1 MEDLT
6 VVYFVM
12 DKEAAARQHKRR
24 PWQYRVESRI
34 IVSKPAQVTLVRVYL
49 PEYSLKKMVFKRY
62 CRKQAWTAG
71 DWQQY
76 WEGLPIPPEGR
87 EVYYYYE
94 KQAQE
99 FLGRRAEPLPWD
111 WVLFLMA
118 YYRVEFDALVLLQD
132 RDMEAWQMVQ
142 EYAAVTRYLGVATS
156 RPEDWQDMV
165 ESLSEEY
172 GFLLDVSRSVKS
184 LHIPLRG
191 KTLVIAGEETYGAA
205 PSSLPEGCIWIST
218 DTEGG
223 AGRNVCARVQDA
235 EYIGMK
241 RFLRKFLRRQ
251 P

>member
-12 DKEAAARQHKRR
+12 DKEAAARQRGR
-24 PWQYRVESRI
+24 GPWQYRVDTAV
-34 IVSKPAQVTLVRVYL
+34 IVREPAQVTLTRVYL
-49 PEYSLKKMVFKRY
+49 PEYSLKKMVFNRY
-62 CRKQAWTAG
+62 CRRQAWTAG
-71 DWQQY
+71 DWQKY

-87 EVYYYYE
+87 ETYYFYE

-99 FLGRRAEPLPWD
+99 FLGRRAEPLPWE

-118 YYRVEFDALVLLQD
+118 YYRVEFDALVILQD

-142 EYAAVTRYLGVATS
+142 EYAAGTRYLGVATS
-156 RPEDWQDMV
+156 RPGDWQDMT

-172 GFLLDVSRSVKS
+172 GFWLDVSRNVKN
-184 LHIPLRG
+184 LHIPLHG
-191 KTLVIAGEETYGAA
+191 KALVIAGEETYGAA
-205 PSSLPEGCIWIST
+205 PLFLPEGLIWIST

-223 AGRNVCARVQDA
+223 AGRNVCARIQGA